1 MCLCCRNTVCLCCR
15 DTMCLC
21 CRDTACLTMCHCCP
35 CGCAESRA
43 KRRMPACPPP
53 TLHHALRHGR
63 PLSPLPPPLP
73 LPHCVTAS
81 ARRHRKLF
89 LDRPASRQP
98 GPRPFSRASGPRENC
113 FSTGLRHGA
122 LAGPPENCFSS
133 GLELLWCGVVWCGVV
148 WCGVVVSRAKTKS
161 RASRGKHGI
170 SKKYNN

>member
-1 MCLCCRNTVCLCCR
+1 MCLRCRDKMCLCCRAA
-15 DTMCLC
+15 
-21 CRDTACLTMCHCCP
+21 ACPTMCHCCP

-53 TLHHALRHGR
+53 RLKPCVTAA

-73 LPHCVTAS
+73 VPHCVTAS

-122 LAGPPENCFSS
+122 PAGPPENCFSS
-133 GLELLWCGVVWCGVV
+133 GLELLWCGGVGGVACKNQILRFARESTDCVWLV
-148 WCGVVVSRAKTKS
+148 KT
-161 RASRGKHGI
+161 SRGTYCRHI
-170 SKKYNN
+170 